1 MFKVLIVD
9 DEPFIRLGL
18 RKMVNWEEEGFTIVG
33 EARNGIEALNLINTE
48 SIDLVIT
55 DISMPK
61 MDGISFIN
69 ELRKYDK
76 KTKIVFLTGYKEFEY
91 AKQGIRLGVKEY
103 LLKPINPNE
112 LLSLIRNVKE
122 ILDEELK
129 IEKALD
135 EVNNKDLID
144 IIQGKSQDINII
156 NKYFTKEYVNVSKV
170 EIENFDDIAEAWIKS
185 GQYYNKIKGI
195 KDNIENI
202 LENECIFLEGELG
215 NYYLV
220 IQDNKDNIDILEKL
234 KIINNI
240 KLPDNIKLKIII
252 GKWVRCD
259 KIYLSYKTMRNK
271 TKENEL
277 NQIKSNKKAIGIN
290 EVLSKET
297 ERILIDYVI
306 EGNPKVFEVV
316 EFIVNNINN
325 KEADIYIVSLAL
337 QNLVEKML
345 NKIKNEYGYLNKL
358 FLYDNYD
365 EFYKKKYDTNEMI
378 IKDFEEIIS
387 EFLNLF
393 GNFKV
398 AYKGVIIRQACQYVV
413 KNIDNDVSLSHVSNE
428 LNISKNYFCAL
439 FKNETGENFLTFVT
453 RTKMERAKI
462 LLKNDNMKV
471 YEVCDYLGYNDTTY
485 FTRIFK
491 KYSNM
496 TPYEYKK
503 IGG

>member
-18 RKMVNWEEEGFTIVG
+18 RKMINWEEEGFSIVG
-33 EARNGIEALNLINTE
+33 EARNGIEALNIVNSE
-48 SIDLVIT
+48 EIDLVIT

-69 ELRKYDK
+69 KLRKYDQNI
-76 KTKIVFLTGYKEFEY
+76 KIVFLTGYREFEY
-91 AKQGIRLGVKEY
+91 AKQGISLGVKEY
-103 LLKPINPNE
+103 LLKPINPTELLNLLRNIKGILENE
-112 LLSLIRNVKE
+112 LKFEN
-122 ILDEELK
+122 ILDE
-129 IEKALD
+129 I
-135 EVNNKDLID
+135 NNKEIID
-144 IIQGKSQDINII
+144 IIQGKSKDINII
-156 NKYFTKEYVNVSKV
+156 NKYFRKKYVNVCKI
-170 EIENFDDIAEAWIKS
+170 EIDNFDYIAEEWIRN
-185 GQYYNKIKGI
+185 GQYYNNVKNIKE
-195 KDNIENI
+195 NIENI
-202 LENECIFLEGELG
+202 IVSDCKFLEGELG

-220 IQDNKDNIDILEKL
+220 AQNDFDSIDLLEESGIIDNIIIIDDI
-234 KIINNI
+234 KI
-240 KLPDNIKLKIII
+240 KIII
-252 GKWVRCD
+252 GKWVD
-259 KIYLSYKTMRNK
+259 FQEAYSSYKVMQKNIK
-271 TKENEL
+271 GNE
-277 NQIKSNKKAIGIN
+277 IKKGKNLIGIN
-290 EVLSKET
+290 GIISRESE
-297 ERILIDYVI
+297 EMLIDYVI
-306 EGNPKVFEVV
+306 EGNSKVFDIV
-316 EFIVNNINN
+316 ELIINNIKNE
-325 KEADIYIVSLAL
+325 KADTYIVAIAL
-337 QNLVEKML
+337 QNIIEKIV
-345 NKIKNEYGYLNKL
+345 NKMKNEYGYINKL

-365 EFYKKKYDTNEMI
+365 KFYKNTYDTNEMI
-378 IKDFEEIIS
+378 IKDFKEIIE

-398 AYKGVIIRQACQYVV
+398 GYKGAIIRQACQYVV
-413 KNIDNDVSLSHVSNE
+413 KNIDNDVSLANVSNE

-453 RTKMERAKI
+453 RTKMERAKV

>member
-18 RKMVNWEEEGFTIVG
+18 KRMINWEDEGFSIIG
-33 EARNGIEALNLINTE
+33 EARNGVEALSIVNTE
-48 SIDLVIT
+48 SIDLIIT

-69 ELRKYDK
+69 NLRKYNK
-76 KTKIVFLTGYKEFEY
+76 NVKIVFLTGYREFEY

-103 LLKPINPNE
+103 LLKPINPTE
-112 LLSLIRNVKE
+112 LLSVLRNIRDVLE
-122 ILDEELK
+122 DELK

-135 EVNNKDLID
+135 EVNNKEIID
-144 IIQGKSQDINII
+144 IIQGKSKDINVIT
-156 NKYFTKEYVNVSKV
+156 KYFTKEYVNVCKV
-170 EIENFDDIAEAWIKS
+170 EIENFDDIAEVWIRNC
-185 GQYYNKIKGI
+185 QYYNNIRII
-195 KDNIENI
+195 KDNIEMV
-202 LENECIFLEGELG
+202 LSNECVFLEGELG
-215 NYYLV
+215 NYYLI
-220 IQDNKDNIDILEKL
+220 IQNNTDNMDLIENLQE
-234 KIINNI
+234 INNI
-240 KLPDNIKLKIII
+240 ILVDNIKIKIIM
-252 GKWVRCD
+252 GKWVRSEE
-259 KIYLSYKTMRNK
+259 IYLSYKTLRSK
-271 TKENEL
+271 TEEKKIKQSEND
-277 NQIKSNKKAIGIN
+277 QSIIRIS
-290 EVLSKET
+290 EVISKET
-297 ERILIDYVI
+297 EKMLIDYVI
-306 EGNPKVFEVV
+306 EGNQKVLEVI
-316 EFIVNNINN
+316 EYISNEIRSKEIN
-325 KEADIYIVSLAL
+325 IYIVSLAL
-337 QNLVEKML
+337 QNVIEKIL
-345 NKIKNEYGYLNKL
+345 NKIKNEYGYINKL
-358 FLYDNYD
+358 FLYEDYD
-365 EFYKKKYDTNEMI
+365 YFYNKKYDTNEMI
-378 IKDFEEIIS
+378 IKDFKEII
-387 EFLNLF
+387 EELLDLF

-398 AYKGVIIRQACQYVV
+398 SYKSVIIRQACQYVV
-413 KNIDNDVSLSHVSNE
+413 ENIDNDVSLAHVSNK